1 MYDEVVS
8 QYETLLEG
16 LGFHVGY
23 VETSS
28 LSLLNLWRPVVEKEI
43 PSGSDYFLLNVEE
56 DYFSVAIVRDNLPAL
71 LRTLGSRSG
80 HTEGAPSGLYQADDL
95 VREIVPTLIY
105 YREKLGGGSPARV
118 YYRSLRPDLP
128 NLPELLEDQFEV
140 PVEPV
145 DLRRAV
151 TIGAHLNIDAE
162 LASTVGAA
170 AGAAL
175 GRAA

>member
-1 MYDEVVS
+1 
-8 QYETLLEG
+8 
-16 LGFHVGY
+16 
-23 VETSS
+23 
-28 LSLLNLWRPVVEKEI
+28 VVEREI
-43 PSGSDYFLLNVEE
+43 PSGADYFFLNAEE
-56 DYFSVAIVRDNLPAL
+56 EYFSIAIVRDNLPAL

-80 HTEGAPSGLYQADDL
+80 HAEGEPAGLYQADEL
-95 VREIVPTLIY
+95 VRELVPTLIY

-118 YYRSLRPDLP
+118 YYRSLRPDLL
-128 NLPELLEDQFEV
+128 NLPELLEDHFEV

-145 DLRRAV
+145 DLRKAV

-162 LASTVGAA
+162 LASILGAA